1 MHRQLPRPEQVQL
14 IDALP
19 QAKLLEYL
27 RSSLALLSASTE
39 EGFDYPVLEAKA
51 EGTPTLISDIP
62 VHREFHQDSSLFF
75 PVDDDGG
82 ALADHVIACLQDRG
96 LWMQLS
102 QGGYAL
108 ARVEYGGSGR
118 QHRRSVP
125 PALQNHL
132 SGVQPIQLSI
142 SWAICSSKCS
152 SIWRLMRRLGL
163 MLSSLGQKL

>member
-1 MHRQLPRPEQVQL
+1 MAGVLRIVGRGGPQSPLVQRMHRQLPRPEQVQL

-19 QAKLLEYL
+19 QAQLLEYL

-96 LWMQLS
+96 LWTQLS

-108 ARVEYGGSGR
+108 AKRLSVAAQVASIEDQFR
-118 QHRRSVP
+118 QLCRT
-125 PALQNHL
+125 
-132 SGVQPIQLSI
+132 I
-142 SWAICSSKCS
+142 
-152 SIWRLMRRLGL
+152 
-163 MLSSLGQKL
+163 

>member
-1 MHRQLPRPEQVQL
+1 M
-14 IDALP
+14 
-19 QAKLLEYL
+19 KYL

-96 LWMQLS
+96 LWTQLS
-102 QGGYAL
+102 QAGCAL
-108 ARVEYGGSGR
+108 A
-118 QHRRSVP
+118 HRLSLAAQVASIEEQFR
-125 PALQNHL
+125 HL
-132 SGVQPIQLSI
+132 CRTI
-142 SWAICSSKCS
+142 
-152 SIWRLMRRLGL
+152 
-163 MLSSLGQKL
+163 